1 MEYRIEILTTDKM
14 HPNWRPVNPGD
25 RESAEDSSPPRRR
38 YRSPRRQEQARQ
50 TRMAILDAAHELF
63 VERGYAATTVADI
76 AATAGVAPETVYA
89 AFRNKPTLL
98 KTLADIR
105 AAGDDQPIPVAQREP
120 FRRLLEEPDARR
132 KLRHYAAAARGMLE
146 RGVGEVQLVIR
157 AAASADPTIAELWT
171 DLKRQRL
178 VGATRM
184 ATHLAEAGLL
194 RDDLTVD
201 RARDL
206 IWLYIAPE
214 VDGLLVE
221 RGWTIEE
228 RERWLAD
235 TLYGVLIADP
245 PR

>member
-1 MEYRIEILTTDKM
+1 
-14 HPNWRPVNPGD
+14 
-25 RESAEDSSPPRRR
+25 
-38 YRSPRRQEQARQ
+38 
-50 TRMAILDAAHELF
+50 MAILDAAQELF
-63 VERGYAATTVADI
+63 VERGYGATTIADI
-76 AATAGVAPETVYA
+76 AATAGVAPETVYS

-98 KTLADIR
+98 KTLADVR
-105 AAGDDQPIPVAQREP
+105 AAGDDEPIPVAQREP
-120 FRRLLEEPDARR
+120 FRRIVEEPDGRR

-157 AAASADPTIAELWT
+157 AAASADRKIAELWT
-171 DLKRQRL
+171 ELKRQRL

-221 RGWTIEE
+221 RGWAIEE
-228 RERWLAD
+228 REQWLAD
-235 TLYGVLIADP
+235 TLYDVLIADAP
-245 PR
+245 SP